1 MSVSRQAAKTVQLLA
16 DKVDIQDFFQCSQNV
31 VNMRRALVKT

>member
-16 DKVDIQDFFQCSQNV
+16 DKVDIKEFFQYIQYD
-31 VNMRRALVKT
+31 NMRTALVQP

>member
-16 DKVDIQDFFQCSQNV
+16 DKVDIKEFFQYHLEPIFEG
-31 VNMRRALVKT
+31 NM